1 MYHDKRFQ
9 TDVNFPFVA
18 FSHEQMMAN
27 TTQSFLLVD
36 QQRFADISH
45 RLMNTDWPT
54 LDDLIKRLEAG
65 EHINIVVQ
73 SDAEK
78 HCFQLIHD
86 LDAISGRMHGSTTSK
101 KYMRNE
107 IWSMINHIGSPS
119 WYITLSPAD
128 IQHPI
133 SIYFSGTNDRFRPDL
148 PSYDERARLVCEN
161 PVAGARFFDF
171 MVRTF
176 IEDVLG
182 VGKNRDGFYGPTN
195 GYYGTVEQQG
205 RLKLHLHLLL
215 WIKGNLNPE
224 DLRAKIMSEDSAW
237 RQKIIAW
244 LESCHT
250 GDFLT
255 GSHAAV
261 FEKNETSKKDP
272 TYVDPTMTMP
282 VPPPIPCRVHV
293 ESDADEFCIRCKKLA
308 DWNETYRTVTDDL
321 LLRSNVHSCNRNT
334 LKDGTRKKK
343 KTYVGCM
350 DNKWGKCK
358 ARFPRPTAIESS
370 VDETGAITLKKKESW
385 INTFTPLL
393 TFILRCNTDVTS
405 LASGTAIK
413 SVIMYVSDYIT
424 KSALKTHVIFD
435 SIRTVFQRNGEMI
448 GGSLPTKEK
457 ARRFMTKVANLLS
470 AKAEMGSPM
479 IAMYLLGN
487 PDHYTSHT
495 FVLFYWHSYVIE
507 ARRPFETE
515 QSDAQKVTVIKK
527 KGQIVGL
534 SPVHDYVHRPK
545 ELGNV
550 NLYEWIRCYKRE
562 KKSKIKKRTSCNDD
576 TGGMEHWHEENHD
589 SESLVTDGSPDVS
602 LNDPDHF
609 DIDSDAESDAN
620 EESTK
625 GQHRNQNGLL
635 DFQKDH
641 PLADS
646 HAIRYIKDNGS
657 RIPNFAGKNLPRCDE
672 GDREF
677 YCSTMLTLFK
687 PWRKGED
694 LKSVDM
700 SWDEAFQAHLFSERE
715 RRYMRNFNV
724 RYECLDA
731 RDDYRTQMKK
741 SEPTVTGSWNIE
753 DDVDVDV
760 EDSLVHGIDP
770 ENVELDDTP
779 FGPFLQG
786 PKHKKRMKETESVR
800 QMMCSMGWAD
810 PLDTVQPHSKSL
822 SFIPEKI
829 LSGAAWEQTIDMR
842 SLHSPTYSA
851 RSPSGVRGVRGQS

>member
-1 MYHDKRFQ
+1 
-9 TDVNFPFVA
+9 
-18 FSHEQMMAN
+18 
-27 TTQSFLLVD
+27 
-36 QQRFADISH
+36 
-45 RLMNTDWPT
+45 
-54 LDDLIKRLEAG
+54 
-65 EHINIVVQ
+65 
-73 SDAEK
+73 
-78 HCFQLIHD
+78 
-86 LDAISGRMHGSTTSK
+86 
-101 KYMRNE
+101 
-107 IWSMINHIGSPS
+107 
-119 WYITLSPAD
+119 
-128 IQHPI
+128 
-133 SIYFSGTNDRFRPDL
+133 
-148 PSYDERARLVCEN
+148 
-161 PVAGARFFDF
+161 
-171 MVRTF
+171 
-176 IEDVLG
+176 
-182 VGKNRDGFYGPTN
+182 
-195 GYYGTVEQQG
+195 
-205 RLKLHLHLLL
+205 
-215 WIKGNLNPE
+215 
-224 DLRAKIMSEDSAW
+224 MSEDSAW

-261 FEKNETSKKDP
+261 FEKNEMLKKDP

-282 VPPPIPCRVHV
+282 VPPPIPCKKHV
-293 ESDADEFCIRCKKLA
+293 ESDADELCIRCRDLA
-308 DWNETYRTVTDDL
+308 DWNKTYRTVTDDL

-334 LKDGTRKKK
+334 TKDGTRKKK
-343 KTYVGCM
+343 KTYAGCM

-358 ARFPRPTAIESS
+358 ARFPRPTAVESS
-370 VDETGAITLKKKESW
+370 VDDTGAITMKKKESW

-448 GGSLPTKEK
+448 GGNLPTKEK

-495 FVLFYWHSYVIE
+495 FVLFYWHPYVTE

-515 QSDAQKVTVIKK
+515 QSDASLEQKVTIIKK
-527 KGQIVGL
+527 KGRIVGL
-534 SPVHDYVHRPK
+534 SPVHDYVRRPE

-562 KKSKIKKRTSCNDD
+562 KKPPQKKRTSSSDN
-576 TGGMEHWHEENHD
+576 TGIMEHWYEENHD
-589 SESLVTDGSPDVS
+589 SLVTDESPDVS
-602 LNDPDHF
+602 FDVPDHF
-609 DIDSDAESDAN
+609 DIDSDAAEGDVN
-620 EESTK
+620 EESTN
-625 GQHRNQNGLL
+625 GQHCHGDQTPSRNRLL
-635 DFQKDH
+635 NFQKEH

-646 HAIRYIKDNGS
+646 HGIRHVKNNAS
-657 RIPNFAGKNLPRCDE
+657 RIPNFVGRNLPRCDE

-694 LKSVDM
+694 LKSVDT
-700 SWDEAFQAHLFSERE
+700 SWDEAFQAHPFSERE
-715 RRYMRNFNV
+715 TRYMRNFNV

-731 RDDYRTQMKK
+731 RDDYRAQMKK
-741 SEPTVTGSWNIE
+741 SEPTITGSW
-753 DDVDVDV
+753 DV
-760 EDSLVHGIDP
+760 EDVDDEEVVQLEGINP

-786 PKHKKRMKETESVR
+786 PNHKRRMKETESVR

-810 PLDTVQPHSKSL
+810 PLDTVQPCSES
-822 SFIPEKI
+822 SNFTPEKKI
-829 LSGAAWEQTIDMR
+829 SGAAWEQAIDKLKKTISDKKNEYTQQTLLR
-842 SLHSPTYSA
+842 
-851 RSPSGVRGVRGQS
+851 